1 MTANASDR
9 HRQDCLDAGMN
20 AFESKP
26 VTFQRLA
33 TILREYGPSDTSAEG
48 TTDLPTSPG
57 SPEPTEPMHAAQS
70 DAATPNANVVRLA
83 GEEKG
88 DARRAELREELGEEV
103 FHSLV
108 NDFFENADT
117 LVVQVTEAASSGDAE
132 SYDRLLHTLKGA
144 ADNLGFTT
152 LSKTADALRTSIET
166 SNQVTLLTVEL
177 EKAKNRYRKIAI

>member
-1 MTANASDR
+1 MVISWFR
-9 HRQDCLDAGMN
+9 GIQKL
-20 AFESKP
+20 AFL
-26 VTFQRLA
+26 FF
-33 TILREYGPSDTSAEG
+33 D
-48 TTDLPTSPG
+48 
-57 SPEPTEPMHAAQS
+57 
-70 DAATPNANVVRLA
+70 
-83 GEEKG
+83 
-88 DARRAELREELGEEV
+88 
-103 FHSLV
+103 HSLLFRYALSTKILV
-108 NDFFENADT
+108 PVLPVT